1 MLSIIISSFNV
12 ANYNNI
18 VNNIKTTIGNDF
30 IFEIVKI
37 DNNGIYSLT
46 EVYNIGGDKS
56 LYENLLFIHEDI
68 LFDTQDWGNILIEIL
83 NIKNCGVVGVAG
95 GSYYGYI
102 PSSWWNE
109 GYKFLN
115 FIQINNGNT
124 IENNRINF
132 KNDNEKVVIL
142 DGVFLACKKMVFDTV
157 KFDERIKGF
166 HGYDLIY
173 SLQVSK
179 KYQNY
184 VTSNI
189 LIKHFSAGNLDKHW
203 FQNLL
208 KVREIVGYK
217 TNSTF
222 DVNVELSNFYKL
234 INYLNKY
241 GYTYKESIKIIFP
254 FLNIRLFGVINII
267 KMLNRLR
274 YL

>member
-1 MLSIIISSFNV
+1 MLSIIVSSYQQEYFTQFSENV
-12 ANYNNI
+12 KETVGNHFDYEIIQQWNPGTMSICEAYNRG
-18 VNNIKTTIGNDF
+18 VGKA
-30 IFEIVKI
+30 
-37 DNNGIYSLT
+37 
-46 EVYNIGGDKS
+46 
-56 LYENLLFIHEDI
+56 LYENLLFIHEDV
-68 LFDTQDWGNILIEIL
+68 LFETQDWGNILIEIL
-83 NIKNCGVVGVAG
+83 NIKNCGIVGVAG

-132 KNDNEKVVIL
+132 KNDNEKVVML

-166 HGYDLIY
+166 HGYDLIF
-173 SLQVSK
+173 SLQVSE

-189 LIKHFSAGNLDKHW
+189 LIKHFSAGNLDKYW

-217 TNSTF
+217 SNSTF
-222 DVNVELSNFYKL
+222 DVNIELSNFYKL

-254 FLNIRLFGVINII
+254 FLNIRLFGIINII